1 MYKLLL
7 ITLQS
12 DTLSSLV
19 TMIHTCTMVPH
30 MRMDMNT
37 TMINFPKRSRSN
49 YPSCWKRRK
58 SRMINIIIDN
68 NIKDKFLIKVIFSFH
83 IPSPISSCNMMH
95 ILLTVHK
102 LQVHNQNPRNSS
114 QPSRITVISIMIT
127 KSQYSRQVKVEYQY
141 RYQIF

>member
-1 MYKLLL
+1 MYSLLL
-7 ITLQS
+7 ITLKS
-12 DTLSSLV
+12 DTLSFSA
-19 TMIHTCTMVPH
+19 TMIHTCTMVHH

-37 TMINFPKRSRSN
+37 IMINFPKRSRSDC
-49 YPSCWKRRK
+49 PSCWKRRK

-68 NIKDKFLIKVIFSFH
+68 NIKDTFLIKVIFSFH
-83 IPSPISSCNMMH
+83 IPSPILSCNMMH
-95 ILLTVHK
+95 ILFTTHK

-127 KSQYSRQVKVEYQY
+127 KSQYSRLVKVGYQY